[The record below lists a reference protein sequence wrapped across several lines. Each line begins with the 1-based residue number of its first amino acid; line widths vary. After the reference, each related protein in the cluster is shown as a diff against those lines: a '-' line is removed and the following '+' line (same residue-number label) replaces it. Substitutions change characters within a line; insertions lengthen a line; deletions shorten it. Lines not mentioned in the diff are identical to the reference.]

1 MANAGDGPPP
11 ARATRMTPD
20 VLSIRKLMSRQNLS
34 RAESAEL
41 LETLLREDRHG
52 WKILAFSVASQA
64 KGETVEE
71 LLGMCD
77 ALRALAGGDRLNL
90 DGRRPVEV
98 SGAGGSGVRKINVST
113 LTALIVG
120 EPAVPV
126 LKHSFWKVTG
136 IAGSADVLAAVG
148 IFTPAVSLDQI
159 QRAVEEVGVAFYSPV
174 FVSRELGNLV
184 NFGMTLAEKDVGVS
198 TPFHLMASIFTP
210 VRLTCR
216 MFGLNNPRQLE
227 LLIELFR
234 GLGYDNAL
242 VVHGSDGL
250 DEATI
255 AGPSR
260 VRGFRGSQS
269 FDFTLTPETAGLATA
284 PVESIAPIDAASNTR
299 DFLRIVHGLETGPKR
314 DLVVLNC
321 GLALWISDRAGS
333 VAEGVQIALGRIAG
347 GEVWEKLTKLVAL
360 TGNPEILHQAE
371 REHLA

>member
-1 MANAGDGPPP
+1 
-11 ARATRMTPD
+11 MTPET
-20 VLSIRKLMSRQNLS
+20 LLLRKLMIRQDLT
-34 RAESAEL
+34 RAESAAL
-41 LETLLREDRHG
+41 LEALLRQDREG
-52 WKILAFSVASQA
+52 WKLLAYSVASQT

-71 LLGMCD
+71 LLGMWD
-77 ALRALAGGDRLNL
+77 AMFALTGEYPLNL
-90 DGRRPVEV
+90 EGRRPMEV
-98 SGAGGSGVRKINVST
+98 ASAGGSGVRKINVST
-113 LTALIVG
+113 LMALIVG
-120 EPAVPV
+120 EPAVPI

-148 IFTPAVSLDQI
+148 IFAPAVTLDQI
-159 QRAVEEVGVAFYSPV
+159 QRAVEEVGVAYYSPV

-184 NFGMTLAEKDVGVS
+184 NFGRTLAEKDVGVS

-210 VRLTCR
+210 VRLACR
-216 MFGLNNPRQLE
+216 MFGLNNPRQFE

-260 VRGFRGSQS
+260 VRGFRGSQT
-269 FDFTLTPETAGLATA
+269 FDFTLEPETAGLATA
-284 PVESIAPIDAASNTR
+284 PVSTIAPVDANSNTR

-321 GLALWISDRAGS
+321 GLALWISDRAES
-333 VAEGVQIALGRIAG
+333 VAEGVQIALGRIAS
-347 GEVWEKLTKLVAL
+347 GEAWEKLVKLVAL

-371 REHLA
+371 QEHLS